1 VAAFLPDSTC
11 LVAVV
16 SPWHQHHHAA
26 QAELGRRLDRG
37 EAMFLAAP
45 ALIEAYSVL
54 TRLPPPY
61 RLSPAEAHHLLQTN
75 FVSEGTVVALDERAY
90 LDLLRRAALDGIAGG
105 RTYDAVIAACAVGA
119 NVQALLTFN
128 EQDFSGL
135 TPPGLAIVVPGR

>member
-1 VAAFLPDSTC
+1 MAAFLPDSNC

-16 SPWHQHHHAA
+16 SPWHPHHHAA
-26 QAELGRRLDRG
+26 QTELGRRLDHG
-37 EAMFLAAP
+37 EVMFLAAP

-90 LDLLRRAALDGIAGG
+90 LDLLRRAARDGIAGG
-105 RTYDAVIAACAVGA
+105 RTYDAVIAACAVRA
-119 NVQALLTFN
+119 NVQAFLTFN
-128 EQDFSGL
+128 EQHFSGL
-135 TPPGLAIVVPGR
+135 TPPGLTIVVPGR